1 MAIKIGGGGVPP
13 GSASDTSVVYE
24 CLSPVIYRSIFG
36 SYLYLSNFFKSGLL
50 NDNLQILASCSCMA
64 LFSFRLEDCST
75 DDSLS
80 VMFKDSTSWCHIAY
94 AIPSVVEIRGYLCNM
109 DAAWDAK
116 SVPATLESSSRYCRL
131 LKRPILAVLSILIT
145 HQAIEEWW
153 ISTGTFR
160 YHV

>member
-1 MAIKIGGGGVPP
+1 
-13 GSASDTSVVYE
+13 
-24 CLSPVIYRSIFG
+24 
-36 SYLYLSNFFKSGLL
+36 
-50 NDNLQILASCSCMA
+50 MA

-116 SVPATLESSSRYCRL
+116 SRHCDIGVIFSVRIPCPYQISASLQSCIISTHGGSHCCLSCGSYCRL
-131 LKRPILAVLSILIT
+131 LKRPILAVLSIL
-145 HQAIEEWW
+145 
-153 ISTGTFR
+153 
-160 YHV
+160 YHSSSY